1 MVGLCCRNLRT
12 LGSELLGSNSLPMPE
27 LLLVDTRL
35 RVPKLIGPIGGV
47 VRCTSTSF
55 SRGLRLLLAPAA
67 SRNLAARPLLLR
79 QFDRMYPRLSSNT
92 ECLLS
97 KTLERM
103 MIEGR
108 SCAQS
113 QPVSQA
119 FAIRRSN
126 LPSCWN
132 QSRHELGLALQYLLL
147 EDPAAI
153 LLSKHDSNP
162 SL

>member
-1 MVGLCCRNLRT
+1 
-12 LGSELLGSNSLPMPE
+12 
-27 LLLVDTRL
+27 
-35 RVPKLIGPIGGV
+35 
-47 VRCTSTSF
+47 
-55 SRGLRLLLAPAA
+55 
-67 SRNLAARPLLLR
+67 
-79 QFDRMYPRLSSNT
+79 MYSRLSSNT

-113 QPVSQA
+113 QPVSQT

-132 QSRHELGLALQYLLL
+132 QSRHELGLALQYLLR

-153 LLSKHDSNP
+153 SLSEQHSNP
-162 SL
+162 SLCDRAEVSPISNNAASTAPDLHNMRILLTILPHIFSSFLIDLILSQFCVWRCFLLFRAKFVLQKQTGIYI